1 MSHTEL
7 ISNTPLLMLLIPL
20 VSATV
25 IALFLRKSKWGGA
38 IVSVASA
45 SVVLALA
52 LNLLLSPVYGRVEV
66 NSFEIFSMGEL
77 SVSIAPYLDNVAANM
92 IFVVCFVG
100 WLIHIFSVGYMNND
114 SAKGRYFGGLSFFMF
129 SITGIM
135 LADNLFM
142 MFIFWE
148 FVGFSSYM
156 LIAHYADTDYSK
168 MASKKAF
175 IANRVGD
182 FGFLLGIIWCYNIFG
197 TTSFAEISSAVMAN
211 PEFAITPMALLL
223 ICGFLGKSAQFPLQ
237 VWLTDAMAGPTPVS
251 ALIHAATMVA
261 AGVFMTVRLGIVGLL
276 TPVASGFLVLICS
289 LMAMCAGFWALGQ
302 RDIKKTLAY
311 STLAHLG
318 LMGVAVGLGA
328 YGIAMMHLTMHAFF
342 KAALFLVAGS
352 VIYACHHEQD
362 MFKMGGLAKKM
373 PITALVAF
381 LATCSIISVPFFA
394 GYYSKEMILNI
405 SLLSLVN
412 EYVNLSITS
421 VSDMCRLGA
430 LGVFR
435 LVTFGF
441 VLIAALMTPLYMGR
455 LFFAVFLGKPMSEKA
470 NCARE
475 NSLFMTL
482 PLIVLGVLSLAGA
495 WGAVFDAKWFDGK
508 MSGLMPLSAE
518 QFMAWG
524 SFGWNHYHHLIEGDI
539 LFTWAGV
546 LILISTIVLLLIAY
560 FLYGK
565 GEDKIEQRHKLMYY
579 VLERHG
585 WFDDIYNYYI
595 LKVQQ
600 RFAVLINALDLLLI
614 QGFVVKG
621 IALLSRLL
629 GLLFKGWHF
638 KWVSNYVVWMV
649 LGLLVAFII
658 LAV

>member
-1 MSHTEL
+1 MWA
-7 ISNTPLLMLLIPL
+7 MLLAPL
-20 VSATV
+20 FAAALSAF
-25 IALFLRKSKWGGA
+25 FLRRSKWGA
-38 IVSVASA
+38 AAVSVLSATFALILAMGLLLGESGDSA
-45 SVVLALA
+45 SKSV
-52 LNLLLSPVYGRVEV
+52 
-66 NSFEIFSMGEL
+66 EIFKLGGF
-77 SVSIAPYLDNVAANM
+77 SINFGFLLDEISKNM
-92 IFVVCFVG
+92 VFVVCFVG
-100 WLIHIFSVGYMNND
+100 WLIHIFSVGYMD
-114 SAKGRYFGGLSFFMF
+114 KDDAKGRFFGGLSFFMF
-129 SITGIM
+129 SMTGIM

-156 LIAHYADTDYSK
+156 LIAHYADTEYSK

-182 FGFLLGIIWCYNIFG
+182 FGFLIGIIWCYHVFG
-197 TTSFAEISSAVMAN
+197 TTEFGAIATALKAN
-211 PEFAITPMALLL
+211 PSLALTPMALLL

-261 AGVFMTVRLGIVGLL
+261 AGVFMTVRLGVVGLL
-276 TPVASGFLVLICS
+276 TPVASGFMVLICS

-362 MFKMGGLAKKM
+362 MFKMGGLARKM
-373 PITALVAF
+373 PITALAAF

-412 EYVNLSITS
+412 EYVNAS
-421 VSDMCRLGA
+421 VSDVSGLCRLGA
-430 LGVFR
+430 LGAFKIA
-435 LVTFGF
+435 TFAF
-441 VLIAALMTPLYMGR
+441 VLIAALLTPLYMAR

-470 NCARE
+470 VKARE
-475 NSLFMTL
+475 NSLFMTI
-482 PLIVLGVLSLAGA
+482 PLVVLGVFSLAGA
-495 WGAVFDAKWFDGK
+495 WGAVFGGLKWLGGK

-518 QFMAWG
+518 NFMAF
-524 SFGWNHYHHLIEGDI
+524 SQTGWEHFHKMIEGDV
-539 LFTWAGV
+539 LFDWAGAMLLV
-546 LILISTIVLLLIAY
+546 CTLILILIAY
-560 FLYGK
+560 FLYGR
-565 GEDKIEQRHKLMYY
+565 GEDKIESDHPIMYHI
-579 VLERHG
+579 LEKHG
-585 WFDDIYNYYI
+585 WFDDVYNYYV

-600 RFAVLINALDLLLI
+600 RFAVLINALDMLLI
-614 QGFVVKG
+614 QGFAVKG
-621 IALLSRLL
+621 LALISRLL
-629 GLLFKGWHF
+629 GLIIKSWHV
-638 KWVSNYVVWMV
+638 KWVSSYVVWML
-649 LGLLVAFII
+649 LGLLAAFII